1 MTLGFEPLGTGVRL
15 TLQERTYQAIKD
27 ALLNGELT
35 AGQSVTIRE
44 IAQTVGTSP
53 TPVREAIRRLL
64 SEGGFELLP
73 NGTIRVRHM
82 TVEQRQHS
90 REVRT
95 LLEGIA
101 ARRAALYADPD
112 EVDALDRANEEF
124 KAAIAR
130 SDVKRICQKNL
141 EFHFRL
147 YRAARSSILFEIIE
161 RLWVQNAPFLTLFV
175 EELLKRH
182 SKRAVKLLTVHHDE
196 MIAALRGRDEA
207 GAERALH
214 EDLSQTFDAKPSELL
229 VPPRRADGRRPR
241 LQRKP

>member
-1 MTLGFEPLGTGVRL
+1 MVLGFEPLGSGVRL

-27 ALLNGELT
+27 ALLNGDLT
-35 AGQSVTIRE
+35 AGQAVTIRE

-53 TPVREAIRRLL
+53 TPVREAIRRL

-82 TVEQRQHS
+82 TEEQRQHS
-90 REVRT
+90 REVRIM
-95 LLEGIA
+95 LEGIA
-101 ARRAALYADPD
+101 ARRAALHADPD
-112 EVDALDRANEEF
+112 EVDALERVNEEF

-147 YRAARSSILFEIIE
+147 YRAARSTILFEIIE

-175 EELLKRH
+175 KELLERH
-182 SKRAVKLLTVHHDE
+182 SKRALKLLTSHHDE
-196 MIAALRGRDEA
+196 MIAALRAGDEER
-207 GAERALH
+207 AERALQH
-214 EDLSQTFDAKPSELL
+214 DLSQTFDAKPSELL
-229 VPPRRADGRRPR
+229 VRPRRTDGRRVR
-241 LQRKP
+241 LQRKA